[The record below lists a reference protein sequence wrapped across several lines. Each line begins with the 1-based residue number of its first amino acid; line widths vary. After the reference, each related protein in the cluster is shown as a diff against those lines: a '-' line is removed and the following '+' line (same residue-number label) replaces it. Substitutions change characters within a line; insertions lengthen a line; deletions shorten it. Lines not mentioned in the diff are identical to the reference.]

1 MKKIQFILALG
12 LILSCNEYQKTLNSE
27 VIADKFVLGTSLYDE
42 GKFKKANRLFSQ
54 IVPQYRGR
62 PQAQKLMYM
71 HAKCFY
77 ETKNYYTANYQCER
91 FASSYPESEKVQE
104 IAFLGAKSY
113 YHMAPISSKD
123 SKETLTAIEKLQ
135 AFINTYPESEYISEA
150 NDLIFDLDF
159 RLEMKAYNTAL
170 QYNTLT
176 DYQASIKSF
185 DNFILDFPGSR
196 LREKAMYYR
205 FDSSYRLAIN
215 SVSWKIQERIDKAIS
230 HYNSFKKHYESSEFI
245 NEANLKLNEL
255 NKLKTI

>member
-1 MKKIQFILALG
+1 MKKIQFILILG
-12 LILSCNEYQKTLNSE
+12 LILSCGEYQKALNSD
-27 VIADKFVLGTSLYDE
+27 VIGAKFLLGTSLYDE
-42 GKFKKANRLFSQ
+42 GKFKKANRLFTQ

-91 FASSYPESEKVQE
+91 FASAYPESEKVQE
-104 IAFLGAKSY
+104 MAFLGAKSY
-113 YHMAPISSKD
+113 YHLAPIFSKD

-135 AFINTYPESEYISEA
+135 AFINTYPESEYISQA
-150 NDLIFDLDF
+150 NELIFDLDF
-159 RLEMKAYNTAL
+159 RLEMKAYDTAL

-176 DYQASIKSF
+176 DYQASIKAF
-185 DNFILDFPGSR
+185 DNFILDFPGSK

-205 FDSSYRLAIN
+205 FDSSYWFAIN
-215 SVSWKIQERIDKAIS
+215 SVSWRMQDRIDKAIS
-230 HYNSFKKHYESSEFI
+230 YYNSFKKYYESSEFI
-245 NEANLKLNEL
+245 KEADLKLSEL